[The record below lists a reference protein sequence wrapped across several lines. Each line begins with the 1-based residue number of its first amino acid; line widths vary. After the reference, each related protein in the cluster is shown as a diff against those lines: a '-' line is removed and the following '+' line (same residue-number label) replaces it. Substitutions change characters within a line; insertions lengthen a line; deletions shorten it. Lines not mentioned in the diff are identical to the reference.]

1 MGAERRT
8 GTGRGQAIRWLGLG
22 ALIATLA
29 ACGGAMQRPALSEK
43 AEAPAPMPFEGIT
56 VVAADPVPAA
66 FVTHYGVN
74 PTIDTAEDAVS
85 RFAADVDTAAYDHAR
100 AALSDGRLP
109 DPGAVRVEAFLN
121 AFDYGD
127 PPPPAD
133 ADLVLHAEVFP
144 SPHRRGYHV
153 MRVALRARAAVR
165 RTPALVVVVADL
177 AAPSPL
183 LSPAL
188 GELVDALEPGDRVA
202 VVDGRG
208 RIVRAPAAPDVEAV
222 RAALAEAAP
231 RAPIGDPRALERGLA
246 LAVEARPPGGVGH
259 VVYCAD
265 GAAGPAGRARRDAF
279 VAVVARHAGVGVTTV
294 GVGHRPY
301 DDALLE
307 DLTRRAGGRYRFAA
321 DARAAGAALLEV
333 ASQDLAVAARDVRV
347 RVAFEPAAVTR
358 YRLLGYEGRHAGAAP
373 GQPPGATLGAAAAV
387 TALYE
392 IKLAPGAA
400 PTLATVEARFTPP
413 DGGAVEVIGAP
424 VPRSAVADAPSAPG
438 RLALAAAGLAEK
450 LRGAYWARA
459 LDYDLLV
466 GLLDG
471 LPPGW
476 RDRADVVALR
486 AATERARTLDRRG
499 DRFAAEAPLSSMSF
513 DHVPVVR
520 R

>member
-1 MGAERRT
+1 MGVKRDGVGGPRRW
-8 GTGRGQAIRWLGLG
+8 ARWSGLA
-22 ALIATLA
+22 ALTATLA
-29 ACGGAMQRPALSEK
+29 ACGGAMQRPAP
-43 AEAPAPMPFEGIT
+43 ADEAAAPPQMPFEGIT

-127 PPPPAD
+127 APPA
-133 ADLVLHAEVFP
+133 AGAELALHAEVFP

-153 MRVALRARAAVR
+153 MRVALRARPAVR
-165 RTPALVVVVADL
+165 RAPALVVVVADL

-183 LSPAL
+183 LPAAVA
-188 GELVDALEPGDRVA
+188 GLVDALALEDQVA

-208 RIVRAPAAPDVEAV
+208 RVVRAPGPPDAAVV

-231 RAPIGDPRALERGLA
+231 RAAVGDPRALERGLA
-246 LAVEARPPGGVGH
+246 LAVEARPAGGVGH
-259 VVYCAD
+259 VIYCAD
-265 GAAGPAGRARRDAF
+265 GSAGPAGRARRDAF

-321 DARAAGAALLEV
+321 DAQAAGAALLDV
-333 ASQDLAVAARDVRV
+333 AGQDLAVAARDVRV
-347 RVAFEPAAVTR
+347 RVAFEPDAVTR

-373 GQPPGATLGAAAAV
+373 GQPPGATLGASAAV

-392 IKLAPGAA
+392 IKLAPGATHA
-400 PTLATVEARFTPP
+400 LATLEARFTPP
-413 DGGAVEVIGAP
+413 DGGAVEVVSAA
-424 VPRSAVADAPSAPG
+424 VPWSVVADAPSAPG

-471 LPPGW
+471 LPAGW
-476 RDRADVVALR
+476 RSRADVVGLR
-486 AATERARTLDRRG
+486 AATERARALDRRG
-499 DRFAAEAPLSSMSF
+499 DRFAAEAPLSGMSF